1 MQRDTPFSPGT
12 SMTFFDQQTDGIRVS
27 AQPFYVAE
35 HSDPEEQRYV
45 FAYRVR
51 IENVG
56 DQEAQ
61 LVWRH
66 WYIHDAI
73 AGDTEV
79 EGEGVVGEQ
88 PTLTPGDVHEY
99 QSFCVLEGPRGHM
112 EGFYHFRRPD
122 GEEFEAA
129 IPRFLLD
136 AAQHRAN

>member
-12 SMTFFDQQTDGIRVS
+12 SMTFYDQQTDGIRVS

-66 WYIHDAI
+66 WYIHDPV
-73 AGDTEV
+73 AGDSEV

-99 QSFCVLEGPRGHM
+99 QSFCVLEGPEGSM
-112 EGFYHFRRPD
+112 AGFYEFRRPD
-122 GEEFEAA
+122 GSRFNAT
-129 IPRFLLD
+129 IPSFVFRTYQ
-136 AAQHRAN
+136 A